1 MKLLIVDD
9 ANVIRRQIRR
19 MVEGTNGRALE
30 YEIETAVNGVDAM
43 RKFDAFEP
51 GIVTLD
57 ITMPEMDGLACVTQM
72 LRRAP
77 TTRILVISA
86 LADRA
91 TAVEAVKRGAKGFLL
106 KPFSAETLHEEIEE
120 LLREPRRKKKL

>member
-19 MVEGTNGRALE
+19 MVEQTNGCALQ

-43 RKFDAFEP
+43 QKFDAFAP
-51 GIVTLD
+51 TIVTLD
-57 ITMPEMDGLACVTQM
+57 VTMPEMDGLACVTQM
-72 LRRAP
+72 LRRSPA
-77 TTRILVISA
+77 TRILVISA

-106 KPFSAETLHEEIEE
+106 KPFSAETLADEIDE
-120 LLREPRRKKKL
+120 LLREPRRKKQP